1 MEERSVP
8 EPRPIIRFVNVSKAF
23 RLPNGARLQALEDVS
38 FDIHPGEIVALVGE
52 SGSGKSTLARLLLGL
67 MRADEGQIF
76 LDDQAVEALSPRDRP
91 ARPSVQPVFQDSS
104 AAFNPR
110 RPAYDAL
117 AQADRLSLAPAGS
130 RAERLGSVLDQVGLH
145 PGASYFRRYPHELSG
160 GQRQR
165 LAIARALAANPD
177 IIVADEPL
185 SGADVSIR
193 GQVLNLL
200 LDLRARHSIS
210 ILFITHDI
218 TIARLFAD
226 RAIVLFKGK
235 IVESGPAQDVLGE
248 PTHAYTKT
256 LVASVPKASF

>member
-1 MEERSVP
+1 MAERL
-8 EPRPIIRFVNVSKAF
+8 PIIRFVNVTKAF
-23 RLPNGARLQALEDVS
+23 YLPGGARLQALDDVS
-38 FDIHPGEIVALVGE
+38 FDIYPGEIVALVGE

-67 MRADEGQIF
+67 MRTDKGQIF
-76 LDDQAVEALSPRDRP
+76 LDHHPVEALSPRDRP

-110 RPAYDAL
+110 RSAYDAL
-117 AQADRLSLAPAGS
+117 AQADRLNSASSGTQ
-130 RAERLGSVLDQVGLH
+130 AERLGTILDQVGLH
-145 PGASYFRRYPHELSG
+145 PGASYFGRYPHELSG

-193 GQVLNLL
+193 GQILNLL
-200 LDLRARHSIS
+200 LDLRTNYGIS

-235 IVESGPAQDVLGE
+235 IVENGSAKDVLSQ

-256 LVASVPKASF
+256 LVASVLKASF